1 MKRTTHGTTDYNGGT
16 FEYSSWRRIGNFTFD
31 RIQDQQWAIWNK
43 GPSGGCYGDS
53 GGPIFVHLGSQPRI
67 VATISDAGDT
77 CTEEETHARVD
88 TKYVQDWIND
98 TIAAR

>member
-1 MKRTTHGTTDYNGGT
+1 MPTTRWM
-16 FEYSSWRRIGNFTFD
+16 S
-31 RIQDQQWAIWNK
+31 
-43 GPSGGCYGDS
+43 PSGS
-53 GGPIFVHLGSQPRI
+53 TLRRRQHLGSQPRI

-77 CTEEETHARVD
+77 CTEEETHARVN